1 MGQWPS
7 LKCQLFSI
15 ILVCIILV
23 ALNFYHY
30 MKGQK
35 EKEVRKPQV
44 FISFLG

>member
-1 MGQWPS
+1 MAFIEMSAIFYNTRLYNPS
-7 LKCQLFSI
+7 C
-15 ILVCIILV
+15 
-23 ALNFYHY
+23 LNFYHY